1 MKNVLIQMLAVM
13 CAVMLVVAGNGED
26 FLAPPKRPVVFRS
39 PDQLRQ
45 YLSDLNEYYAIV
57 GRPRLEG
64 FNGCSLTPF
73 SNLYRCNNCLY
84 LSMVMFTICF

>member
-1 MKNVLIQMLAVM
+1 MKNVIIQMLAVM
-13 CAVMLVVAGNGED
+13 CASLLMVAGNED

-57 GRPRLEG
+57 GRPR
-64 FNGCSLTPF
+64 
-73 SNLYRCNNCLY
+73 
-84 LSMVMFTICF
+84 